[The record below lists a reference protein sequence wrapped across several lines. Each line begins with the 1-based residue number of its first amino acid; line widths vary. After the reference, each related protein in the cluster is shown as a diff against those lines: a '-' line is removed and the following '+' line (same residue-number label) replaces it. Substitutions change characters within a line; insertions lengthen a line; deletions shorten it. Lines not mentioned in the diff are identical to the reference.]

1 MAVAFYNLNSDAGL
15 KKLDEYLLTRSYIS
29 GYQASKDDITVYSS
43 LPKPPS
49 SEYVNASRWYKHID
63 ALLRI
68 SGVSGEGCGVIIEVS
83 APIPAGVVTPPATD
97 TKVAQASVADD
108 VDLFGEETEEKKK
121 GAEERAAAVKASS
134 KTNECNS
141 WRIPSFPMQ
150 AAAGQLS
157 APVPPSEKGGNGSS
171 KDFKKV
177 QTTKRTF
184 VETVTKAPRFGDEV
198 MEEAG
203 DANWFEEEILV
214 ESDSEDEED
223 EEGLAAAEPHQL
235 IGLPPSR
242 KDILKNWKHVDS
254 FPVKSGD
261 NLSTFKL
268 APVDLNSPLQVDDGS
283 HEAPLRL
290 VRDGRKNKTAPATL
304 KGRINPKGT

>member
-97 TKVAQASVADD
+97 TKLQASCASTNCKPETQLQASVADD
-108 VDLFGEETEEKKK
+108 NNNDVDLFGEGTEEEKKV
-121 GAEERAAAVKASS
+121 AEERAAAVKASS
-134 KTNECNS
+134 KTKECNS
-141 WRIPSFPMQ
+141 WRIPSFSMQ

-157 APVPPSEKGGNGSS
+157 APVPPSEKGRNGSS

-203 DANWFEEEILV
+203 DANW
-214 ESDSEDEED
+214 
-223 EEGLAAAEPHQL
+223 LAAAEPHRL

-254 FPVKSGD
+254 FPAKSEVYASAVRLIRPSRQSSSWGTLVLED
-261 NLSTFKL
+261 PLEGIACLL
-268 APVDLNSPLQVDDGS
+268 AGMPGVVLLVEIDSDG
-283 HEAPLRL
+283 A
-290 VRDGRKNKTAPATL
+290 
-304 KGRINPKGT
+304 

>member
-29 GYQASKDDITVYSS
+29 GCQASKDDITVYSS

-97 TKVAQASVADD
+97 TKASVADD
-108 VDLFGEETEEKKK
+108 NNNDADLFGEGTEEEKKA
-121 GAEERAAAVKASS
+121 AEERAAAVKASR
-134 KTNECNS
+134 KTKECNS
-141 WRIPSFPMQ
+141 WRIPSFSMQ

-157 APVPPSEKGGNGSS
+157 APVPPSEKGANGSS

-203 DANWFEEEILV
+203 NANWLV
-214 ESDSEDEED
+214 
-223 EEGLAAAEPHQL
+223 AAEPHRL
-235 IGLPPSR
+235 TGLPPSR
-242 KDILKNWKHVDS
+242 KDILKNWKRRLSKPLNEGNMLTVSRRSQVMNGFKDEE
-254 FPVKSGD
+254 GD
-261 NLSTFKL
+261 WYTLVEDCAS
-268 APVDLNSPLQVDDGS
+268 DDQ
-283 HEAPLRL
+283 
-290 VRDGRKNKTAPATL
+290 
-304 KGRINPKGT
+304 I